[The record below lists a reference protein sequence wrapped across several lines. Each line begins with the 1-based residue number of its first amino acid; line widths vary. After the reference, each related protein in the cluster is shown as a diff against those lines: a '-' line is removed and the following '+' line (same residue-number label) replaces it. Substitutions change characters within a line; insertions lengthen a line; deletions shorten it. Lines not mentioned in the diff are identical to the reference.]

1 MQIPKLDKKSVL
13 WWRSKAISEGYVYR
27 GRAQLREFFSD
38 IAKGKYEL
46 VRKSENRVDKTDQ

>member
-1 MQIPKLDKKSVL
+1 MQIHNLGKQWVL

-27 GRAQLREFFSD
+27 GRAQLREFFTD

-46 VRKSENRVDKTDQ
+46 IKKVENNVDKTD

>member
-1 MQIPKLDKKSVL
+1 MQIHNLEKQWVL

-27 GRAQLREFFSD
+27 GRAQLREFFTD

-46 VRKSENRVDKTDQ
+46 IRKEVDKPD

>member
-1 MQIPKLDKKSVL
+1 MQIHNLEKKWVL

-27 GRAQLREFFSD
+27 GRAQLREFFTD

-46 VRKSENRVDKTDQ
+46 IKKVENSVDKTD